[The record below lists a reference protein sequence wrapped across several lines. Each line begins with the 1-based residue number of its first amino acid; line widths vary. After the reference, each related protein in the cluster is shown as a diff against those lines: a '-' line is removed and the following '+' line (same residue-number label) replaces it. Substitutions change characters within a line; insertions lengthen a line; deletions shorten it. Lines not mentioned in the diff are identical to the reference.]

1 MRLILFFDL
10 PMVTDS
16 QRRAYTHFA
25 KSLKK
30 TGFYMLQ
37 ESVYIKL
44 NMDERSAMSSIKQV
58 RDILPPDGYIAA
70 LKITEKQFASI
81 DYLLGEP
88 TTDVISN
95 DDRMVII

>member
-10 PMVTDS
+10 PIVTDS
-16 QRRAYTHFA
+16 QKRAYSHFVKA
-25 KSLKK
+25 LKK
-30 TGFYMLQ
+30 QEFYMLQ

-44 NMDERSAMSSIKQV
+44 NMDERAAESSVKQV
-58 RDILPPDGYIAA
+58 KEILPPDGYIAL

-88 TTDVISN
+88 STDVVTN
-95 DDRMVII
+95 DERMVVL